1 MAPIHAL
8 QSIGHTIAHPID
20 SLAEDPFGTLQ
31 TWRGIAEPAFHA
43 PEIAAASGGAA
54 RAAGSGLPDFLS
66 GINPLEHPLK
76 AIPDVFSYGK
86 NIVQGAKSGLKA
98 LDLRRYAEQSGRTPP
113 AWTSLASSGP
123 APPPEA
129 TAIPGTLPSGRMP
142 GGIQN
147 QVTPLDT
154 STGETLTPLPNGE
167 FRNPVQPISPEG
179 GPMPTNASAQPMGAE
194 EMNRELHAMVQ
205 QLDLPGSPPGQKPT
219 GMLTKSAKDA
229 FGQDYADIYARAKSG
244 SAEDLT
250 KMDKL
255 RNWIYK
261 NRTWPTAKDL
271 H

>member
-179 GPMPTNASAQPMGAE
+179 G
-194 EMNRELHAMVQ
+194 
-205 QLDLPGSPPGQKPT
+205 SPVP
-219 GMLTKSAKDA
+219 SS
-229 FGQDYADIYARAKSG
+229 ARAVESG
-244 SAEDLT
+244 NKFEAMG
-250 KMDKL
+250 K
-255 RNWIYK
+255 
-261 NRTWPTAKDL
+261 AKDL
-271 H
+271 AVAQRLKSMGVDPEKLSDTELNSHLRALGKKELGKGGPMGRDAATTRADIIQAFKGLK